1 MPEVKPK
8 AKRRPGRPCKC
19 TPDVTRRICDSIAAG
34 NSLRATLRNDPTLPN
49 RTNVMDWLLRPEKD
63 ALVSEFCLQYAAARQ
78 AQFEHWAD
86 EINDIGDDGSNDYME
101 VVRQG
106 RTQVVFN
113 QEAVMRSKLR
123 CDNRKWLLSKL
134 DRKKYGDVAATVVN
148 NTVTLTMTEDERIA
162 LIERRNAALAEL
174 PNEKLLP
181 PANVITITSVPKSQ
195 SAA

>member
-8 AKRRPGRPCKC
+8 AKKRRGRPSKC
-19 TPDVTRRICDSIAAG
+19 TPDVTRRICESIASG
-34 NSLRATLRNDPTLPN
+34 NSLRTTLRNDLTLP
-49 RTNVMDWLLRPEKD
+49 RRSRIIEWLIMPNPQPD
-63 ALVSEFCLQYAAARQ
+63 VSDFRVHYAAARA

-101 VVRQG
+101 VVRRG

-181 PANVITITSVPKSQ
+181 PSNVITITSGEKSQ